1 MIDLNQQTHKEDLES
16 YWMKINMMKKRLEPL
31 VNTKQDLKEYFY
43 EVLEKGKYL
52 IVNKDTAFSNAFFV
66 LIENIKIKLIE
77 YFEKMNYEQTYVY
90 DASQVEVLLGNE
102 NKYCY
107 FNHNNKYLNSETF
120 SFSGVAS
127 FSTEYLAKGEIFSVI
142 DVVEKFANEVLN
154 ISLISGKDLYTE
166 NYRCYAMLPNCE
178 MLKVGEISYDFN
190 SCHNI
195 KFRFNFS
202 LIIAS
207 LLINSDEKGL
217 YLPTYISPIDV
228 VIYPKNKAK
237 QGSLELCEKIKEI
250 LGSYKVV
257 LDDND
262 DSAGYKSAL
271 YDLNGVPFKIIVTIS
286 NGEEKIVV
294 CNRYTLIKEEV
305 SIDNLRRYLGINFV
319 KYNKLIFKNNR
330 KIMDKNI
337 SLIREGILNEN
348 NVNIV
353 PWCGDNCFTKN
364 DDFEYLIPFHQILSS
379 VPCHF
384 CGKINKKFIYIFKK
398 SHIF

>member
-1 MIDLNQQTHKEDLES
+1 
-16 YWMKINMMKKRLEPL
+16 
-31 VNTKQDLKEYFY
+31 
-43 EVLEKGKYL
+43 
-52 IVNKDTAFSNAFFV
+52 
-66 LIENIKIKLIE
+66 
-77 YFEKMNYEQTYVY
+77 
-90 DASQVEVLLGNE
+90 
-102 NKYCY
+102 
-107 FNHNNKYLNSETF
+107 
-120 SFSGVAS
+120 
-127 FSTEYLAKGEIFSVI
+127 
-142 DVVEKFANEVLN
+142 
-154 ISLISGKDLYTE
+154 
-166 NYRCYAMLPNCE
+166 MLPNCE

-319 KYNKLIFKNNR
+319 KYNKLIFKNNC

-337 SLIREGILNEN
+337 SLIREGILNGN